1 VVRFVVERGPD
12 AIQSLLELGVH
23 FDPGGGGPGFD
34 LGREGG
40 HSHRRVLHAADFTG
54 QEIERVLVA
63 GCENHPRIEILTDVL
78 AVDLVT
84 TQKLARPGPPRVVGA
99 YLLDEK
105 SGEIRRV
112 RAPLTLLAT
121 GGCGK
126 VYVYTS
132 NPEIASGDGI
142 AMAYRA
148 GASIV
153 NMEFIQFHPT
163 CLYHPEARSF
173 LISEAVRGEGAVL
186 RNAAGERFMPRYD
199 ERADLAPRDVVARSI
214 DAELKRTGDDC
225 AYLDCSPM
233 TPDFIGQR
241 FPNIAER
248 CLQYGIDITA
258 QPIPV
263 VPAAHYACGGVRT
276 DLCGET
282 DVGNLFAAGEV
293 TCTGLHGANRLASNS
308 LLEGVV
314 FARAAAEEAIR
325 RFEKGPEP
333 LPEIPEWDPGQATDP
348 TEAVLVTANW
358 DEIRRLMW
366 NYVGIVR
373 SDKRLER
380 ARRRIAMLR
389 EEIRSYYWDF
399 KLTPD
404 LVELRNLALVAE
416 LIVRCAEERRESRG
430 LHFTVDH
437 AETLEEGR
445 DTVLPRYD
453 VTPMPA
459 VGSRG

>member
-23 FDPGGGGPGFD
+23 FDPGGAGPGFD

-132 NPEIASGDGI
+132 NPEI
-142 AMAYRA
+142 

-430 LHFTVDH
+430 LHYTVDH

-459 VGSRG
+459 VGSGG